1 LVAEGA
7 VNESIFA
14 EGGDLS
20 QCCAPGKLVVVDLT
34 DPLLSS
40 EEANSIFQVLVEQYR
55 GLPSRG
61 GKVLAL
67 DEAHKYMK
75 GDLSDGLSA
84 ALVNAA
90 RLMRHDGVRLMVS
103 TQSPLALAPELL
115 ELVSVA
121 FLHRFHSSDWFAY
134 LAKKLPLADSTWRR
148 LVELQPGHALL
159 FASRNVLP
167 RAWAIRE
174 GSRQG
179 KDSDLD
185 GGGAP
190 VFELAVR
197 PRLTADRGASR
208 TNASH

>member
-1 LVAEGA
+1 MAEGA
-7 VNESIFA
+7 VNESIVA

-121 FLHRFHSSDWFAY
+121 FLHRFHSSDWFSY
-134 LAKKLPLADSTWRR
+134 LAKKLPLSDSTWRR

-159 FASRNVLP
+159 FASRHILP
-167 RAWAIRE
+167 REWALRDDRRGAE
-174 GSRQG
+174 R
-179 KDSDLD
+179 SDD
-185 GGGAP
+185 GGAP

-208 TNASH
+208 TNAHH